1 MYTLQYTFQELMD
14 NRLLKRSLGNLFPS
28 EWLEALPKSQY
39 SKTLAQLMEEE
50 KMQWGAPFLSKEIIA
65 CANIL
70 TETANEKRFLFQP
83 MWQDSYEQNEFSIP
97 DSDLNNEEGVWLFTG
112 NPAVDNQA
120 FAHTDIPGSVPPYA
134 AITPDQT
141 APDSFENADKPA
153 HTSGTSLLP
162 AVIICPGGGYSM
174 LSTYSEGLQ
183 LAARFERDGG
193 YKAFILNSRLA
204 PNTWPLPQMDLA
216 RAIMYVRK
224 HADEYHINPDQI
236 LIIGSSAGGHLC
248 ASEAL
253 YHEEL
258 KKDILKKYPEY
269 LSDYQPTSA
278 RPDGVGLLYPVIS
291 FTSEYHEGSFLNN
304 TGGDLQLKDKL
315 SVELHMKKDYPPTY
329 AFANRDDG
337 CVPFSNTTRLDQ
349 ALKEADIPH
358 LCEIFPTG
366 DHGIGLGYQTS
377 AKYWS
382 EHMLSFFAEQFQV
395 NL

>member
-1 MYTLQYTFQELMD
+1 MYTLQHTFQELMD
-14 NRLLKRSLGNLFPS
+14 NGLLKRALGNLFPS
-28 EWLEALPKSQY
+28 EWLEELPKSQY

-50 KMQWGAPFLSKEIIA
+50 KTHWGAPFLSKEIIE

-70 TETANEKRFLFQP
+70 LETAGEQRFLFQP
-83 MWQDSYEQNEFSIP
+83 MWQASYAQNDSLIP

-134 AITPDQT
+134 PASLHQ
-141 APDSFENADKPA
+141 ADSVPNESTGCSS
-153 HTSGTSLLP
+153 HTSDTALLP
-162 AVIICPGGGYSM
+162 AVIICPGGGYAM
-174 LSTYSEGLQ
+174 LSTYSEGVQ
-183 LAARFERDGG
+183 IAARFERDGG
-193 YKAFILNSRLA
+193 YKAFILNNRFA

-216 RAIMYVRK
+216 RAVMYVRK
-224 HADEYHINPDQI
+224 HADEYGIDPDKI

-258 KKDILKKYPEY
+258 KKDILEKYPEY
-269 LSDYQPTSA
+269 FSDYQQFSA

-304 TGGDLQLKDKL
+304 TGGDPQLKDKL
-315 SVELHMKKDYPPTY
+315 SVELHMTKDYPPTY

-337 CVPFSNTTRLDQ
+337 CVPFSNTTRLDD
-349 ALKEADIPH
+349 ALKNFDIPH

-382 EHMLSFFAEQFQV
+382 EHMLSFFAKHFH
-395 NL
+395 NI